1 MALMR
6 TGTAAALSMLLL
18 GSAPTLALAKA
29 HLNGDRIIISGGG
42 NTLLSVARDIADA
55 EVFSFDPERNAA
67 LSNRNLLI
75 EGVFSIGNDEP
86 PDTLS
91 PYSEI
96 LEMNIS
102 RCGAVRIEVGR
113 SAGGEGQLDL
123 RRAKLTTIHEI
134 EDECSEP
141 NLLILRGKL
150 TADHSEISGNIGC
163 VIEPGSS
170 AEIVGS
176 TICYS
181 PDSALTCE
189 LQEGQHLDIRNS
201 AFIDN
206 ANYGMRIGRCP
217 GGLEI
222 RDSVFRGLAADVFN
236 SAGGEIALTDCDFA
250 SVKFGSL
257 SGKVITKWSVTVQG
271 PRAGLHVVAES
282 APRNPRRE
290 TVRGVTDT
298 NGVCHLTLTEYV
310 AFPPRAKEFQ
320 EGVNNVTPHIISV
333 YDGDGKTLLYR
344 MANFHV
350 FMKGQKARF
359 R

>member
-1 MALMR
+1 MR
-6 TGTAAALSMLLL
+6 KGSGAVLSVLLL
-18 GSAPTLALAKA
+18 ISAPSLSFAKA
-29 HLNGDRIIISGGG
+29 HLSGDRIVVSGDG
-42 NTLLSVARDIADA
+42 NTLLSVARDIADP
-55 EVFSFDPERNAA
+55 EIFTFDPERNAA
-67 LSNRNLLI
+67 LANRNLVI
-75 EGVFSIGNDEP
+75 EGVLSIGSDELADP
-86 PDTLS
+86 LA

-113 SAGGEGQLDL
+113 SMGGEGQLDL
-123 RRAKLTTIHEI
+123 RRAKLTTIHETD
-134 EDECSEP
+134 DECSDP
-141 NLLILRGKL
+141 NLLILRGRL
-150 TADHSEISGNIGC
+150 TADRSEISGNIGC

-170 AEIVGS
+170 AELVGS
-176 TICYS
+176 TISYS
-181 PDSALTCE
+181 PDSALTCD
-189 LQEGQHLDIRNS
+189 LREGQQLDIRNS

-222 RDSVFRGLAADVFN
+222 RDSIFRGLAADVFN
-236 SAGGEIALTDCDFA
+236 SGGGELALTDCDFG

-257 SGKVITKWSVTVQG
+257 SGTVVRKWSVTVETPG
-271 PRAGLHVVAES
+271 PGLHIVAES
-282 APRNPRRE
+282 APGNPRRE
-290 TVRGVTDT
+290 TVRGLTDA

-310 AFPPRAKEFQ
+310 AFPPKAKEFQ
-320 EGVNNVTPHIISV
+320 EGVNNVTPHIVSV
-333 YDGDGKTLLYR
+333 YDHDGKTLLYR